1 MTATTR
7 TPIAGPIKLTAGP
20 IDGHNPR
27 QPVCGNCAET
37 EDQGAMFGISAEGVP
52 GRICSDCAETHAA
65 GPMLVALVEALE
77 EIDTAAYYAPENLR
91 IGLLALAIDSLGWL
105 AERYADGRGTHQMRT
120 PAEGLHSVDTPAE
133 GVAVSNAPA
142 LAAAEGT
149 AA

>member
-77 EIDTAAYYAPENLR
+77 DIDTAVYYAPENLR

-105 AERYADGRGTHQMRT
+105 GERYAEGRGTHQMRT
-120 PAEGLHSVDTPAE
+120 PAEG
-133 GVAVSNAPA
+133 VAASNAPTA
-142 LAAAEGT
+142 LAATEGT